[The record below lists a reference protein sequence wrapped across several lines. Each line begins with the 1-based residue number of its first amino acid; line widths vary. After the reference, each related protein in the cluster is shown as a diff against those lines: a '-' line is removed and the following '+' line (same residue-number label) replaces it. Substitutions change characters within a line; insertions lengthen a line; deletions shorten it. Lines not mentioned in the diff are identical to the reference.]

1 MKHFPRTRRCACS
14 IAVASA
20 MALALT
26 PTALATPVSY
36 TTSGIV
42 QSGVDRI
49 GLFGPAGA
57 DLAGKAFVQTIRTD
71 SNGFTHQAYAASDLY
86 IANASAQVSITV
98 SIDGNSASWLIPQA
112 DATLALANGLSQNQ
126 GANYDQLLLSLSG
139 ERNRTTDGSQ
149 ISAANDIRASS
160 TPFLASMDLAQQ
172 SRFQP
177 WAKGSD
183 SYALLV
189 VNKNGQQTTF
199 SGLLAGASL
208 NAAAPA
214 AATIQYVDVINAVSG
229 SEVEVAWAKWWGAS
243 ANRWE
248 LLQNDAV
255 VCSATLPALALP
267 DSLQEQR
274 GACKVNLAAGENHL
288 VARLCQYELCS
299 DSVPYRLTLPGA
311 SGNLNAPAWNAS
323 AVYQQ
328 GAQVSYQSRIY
339 QARYWVQ
346 HTAPGD
352 APAWQ
357 PVAST
362 KFGAAQARVTDWKN
376 AASAAYSIQFDDYC
390 GWSNDAGQLLGEQE
404 LALRQLVAGFG
415 VMPGSCGD
423 PAWSPHWPNL
433 QAFINRGHEVFN
445 HSYDH
450 GHPLDA
456 DWAYRKWGGND
467 LEIRESTVLAASQL
481 GGYRMQFFG
490 FPFDVASDEQL
501 QYLKARPQY
510 LGTRTPNYWQ
520 ANGVNAKSFADPF
533 RLRFQVYANADQGSS
548 NPASLHNYL
557 SETIAQQ
564 GFGLRVFHSVV
575 DDYYESVP
583 LEAYRQHLD
592 EVKAQV
598 DAGQLWVGTVS
609 DVLKYRFAREHCT
622 LRPAQPVALGLL
634 LSFDN
639 QAAGCSKYS
648 TPVTVAISG
657 ASGAF
662 SAWQGG
668 RELPV
673 VQRNGAVLVTA
684 DPRGGAVLLR

>member
-1 MKHFPRTRRCACS
+1 MNPLLRAS
-14 IAVASA
+14 PLALAVALA
-20 MALALT
+20 MASHS
-26 PTALATPVSY
+26 ALATPISY
-36 TTSGIV
+36 TTSGII
-42 QSGVDRI
+42 QSGHDRI
-49 GLFGPAGA
+49 GLFGPVGG
-57 DLAGKAFVQTIRTD
+57 DLSGKSFIQTVSTD
-71 SNGFTHQAYAASDLY
+71 SNGFAMQSYNAMERY
-86 IANASAQVSITV
+86 IAQGSARVNVSV
-98 SIDGNSASWLIPQA
+98 SIDGKSATWVIPQA
-112 DATLALANGLSQNQ
+112 SGMLALNNGLSQNLFD
-126 GANYDQLLLSLSG
+126 NYDQLFLSING
-139 ERNRTTDGSQ
+139 GPNIATDGSNVEV
-149 ISAANDIRASS
+149 SHNVLARSV
-160 TPFLASMDLAQQ
+160 PFLPLRDLAQPL
-172 SRFQP
+172 RIEP
-177 WAKGSD
+177 WAKDTD
-183 SYALLV
+183 SHALLTI
-189 VNKNGQQTTF
+189 NKDGAQTAMMAKLATA
-199 SGLLAGASL
+199 GLNVLS
-208 NAAAPA
+208 PA
-214 AATIQYVDVINAVSG
+214 TATIQYVDAVNAVSG
-229 SEVEVAWAKWWGAS
+229 SEVEVSWAKWWGAS

-248 LLQNDAV
+248 LLQNEAV
-255 VCSATLPALALP
+255 VCSATLPALGLP
-267 DSLQEQR
+267 DALQEQR
-274 GACKVNLAAGENHL
+274 GACKVNLAAGENRF
-288 VARLCQYELCS
+288 VARLCQHELCS
-299 DSVPYRLTLPGA
+299 DSAPYRLDLPGA
-311 SGNLNAPAWNAS
+311 SGNPNAPAWNAT

-328 GAQVSYQSRIY
+328 GAQVTYQHQIY

-352 APAWQ
+352 AAAWQ
-357 PVAST
+357 PVANT
-362 KFGAAQARVTDWKN
+362 KFGTAQPRVTDWKN

-415 VMPGSCGD
+415 VMSGSCGD

-433 QAFINRGHEVFN
+433 QAFISRGHEVFN

-456 DWAYRKWGGND
+456 DWAWRKWGGND
-467 LEIRESTVLAASQL
+467 LEIRESTELATRQL

-490 FPFDVASDEQL
+490 FPFDVATEEQL

-533 RLRFQVYANADQGSS
+533 RLRFQVYMNADQGSS

-564 GFGLRVFHSVV
+564 GFGLRVFHSVA
-575 DDYYESVP
+575 DTFYESVP

-598 DAGQLWVGTVS
+598 DAGQLWVGTVT
-609 DVLKYRFAREHCT
+609 DVLKYRFAREHCS

-639 QAAGCSKYS
+639 QAAACSKYS
-648 TPVTVAISG
+648 TPVTVAITG
-657 ASGAF
+657 VTASVT
-662 SAWQGG
+662 AWQGG

-684 DPRGGAVLLR
+684 DPREGAVLLR